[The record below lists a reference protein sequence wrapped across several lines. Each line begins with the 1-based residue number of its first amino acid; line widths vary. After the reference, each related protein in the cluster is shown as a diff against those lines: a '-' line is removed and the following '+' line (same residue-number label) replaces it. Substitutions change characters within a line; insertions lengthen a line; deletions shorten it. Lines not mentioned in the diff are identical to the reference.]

1 MGDLAKAV
9 AELELQLE
17 EARELGAIA
26 ERLDTE
32 IAANLD
38 EIDSVGSAV
47 REAHYE
53 LDNQIAEHNYAAVEE
68 SVNSVVGLI
77 DPRTILPAVDAVL
90 LLTAIRDDRA
100 LPSRAWPH
108 AFDQEAEAD
117 NSPLLTQEQLDAQQ
131 ATELANAAE
140 DWEAHW
146 GDTDWDESQRDDQWA
161 TDRAEHE
168 NDALR
173 NVVRTAAGNIEKIIE
188 GIGETV
194 WPDLEKALGAGDRD
208 GAIQHLLEALKAA
221 QQLPTAYQLYEV
233 NLSRLY
239 TSSPGSLGAM
249 GEHLMG
255 VETWLTIRGQN
266 GSDS

>member
-1 MGDLAKAV
+1 MGDPAKAV

-17 EARELGAIA
+17 EARELGAIT

-32 IAANLD
+32 IATNLD
-38 EIDSVGSAV
+38 EVESVGSAV
-47 REAHYE
+47 REALYE
-53 LDNQIAEHNYAAVEE
+53 LDNLIAEHDYAAVEE

-77 DPRTILPAVDAVL
+77 EPRTILPAVDAVL
-90 LLTAIRDDRA
+90 LLTAIRDNKV
-100 LPSRAWPH
+100 LPSRAWPR
-108 AFDQEAEAD
+108 ALDTEAEPD
-117 NSPLLTQEQLDAQQ
+117 SSTLLTQEQLDAQR

-140 DWEAHW
+140 DWETHW

-173 NVVRTAAGNIEKIIE
+173 NAVRTAAANIEKIIE
-188 GIGETV
+188 GIGETL
-194 WPDLEKALGAGDRD
+194 WPDLEKALEAGDRD
-208 GAIQHLLEALKAA
+208 GAIQNLLEALNAA
-221 QQLPTAYQLYEV
+221 QQLPAAYQLYEV

-255 VETWLTIRGQN
+255 VETWLNIQGQN
-266 GSDS
+266 GNDS